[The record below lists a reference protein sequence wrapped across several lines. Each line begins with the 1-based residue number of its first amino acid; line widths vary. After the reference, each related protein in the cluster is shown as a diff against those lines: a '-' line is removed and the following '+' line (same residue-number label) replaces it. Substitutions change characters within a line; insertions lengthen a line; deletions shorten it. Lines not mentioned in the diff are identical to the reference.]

1 MYSLDQELAFA
12 TQKVREQ
19 RAVIATLQSDLAAAR
34 AELARAKPA
43 LIKAWEIF
51 FTRSFSQDPI
61 GRAEARYAR
70 EISQA
75 HKGGEG

>member
-34 AELARAKPA
+34 AELERAKPA

-75 HKGGEG
+75 HKGEEG

>member
-1 MYSLDQELAFA
+1 MNRDTCEHFTPSSLRCAECEI
-12 TQKVREQ
+12 TN
-19 RAVIATLQSDLAAAR
+19 LQSDLAAAR

-70 EISQA
+70 EIA
-75 HKGGEG
+75 HNGEEG